1 MYTFIVTIARLIDA
15 VIWAYSLVVVARAVT
30 SWLPLEPG
38 HPLRRCLEVATEP
51 LLQPIRKALSR
62 LGWLGPIWLCFMR
75 GGVLYLD
82 REEAAPSVVLPSVIG
97 RLVPAHCTALGKV
110 LLAYNPEEAARVTE
124 GGGLPKLTPHTISD
138 PGALKAELARVRDAG
153 YALDDEEFH
162 EGNFCVAAPVRNYR
176 GTVVAAISVS
186 LAKSRLDHEPKEKF
200 VQAVVSGADSISRA
214 MGYDGG

>member
-1 MYTFIVTIARLIDA
+1 MLY
-15 VIWAYSLVVVARAVT
+15 
-30 SWLPLEPG
+30 E
-38 HPLRRCLEVATEP
+38 
-51 LLQPIRKALSR
+51 
-62 LGWLGPIWLCFMR
+62 

-110 LLAYNPEEAARVTE
+110 LLAYNPEDTARVT
-124 GGGLPKLTPHTISD
+124 GGGELPKLTPHTISD
-138 PGALKAELARVRDAG
+138 PEALKAELAKVRERG

-186 LAKSRLDHEPKEKF
+186 LAKSRLEHEPQEKF
-200 VQAVVSGADSISRA
+200 VRAVLAGAETVSRA